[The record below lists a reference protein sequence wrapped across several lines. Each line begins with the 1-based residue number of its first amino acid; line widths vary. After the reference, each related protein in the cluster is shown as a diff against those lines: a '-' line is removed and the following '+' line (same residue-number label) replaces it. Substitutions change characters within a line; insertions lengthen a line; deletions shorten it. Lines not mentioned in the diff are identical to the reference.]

1 MLPPEIASNNAYYT
15 RQRHLQQR
23 NHTLVWRSMLTQS
36 DVIITNNDDGQQQ
49 ENAKEIMAMIM
60 ISFACFIPLSLWQ
73 IKTMLSST
81 LSGASGSLTGALQQI
96 PIAGTRRLRL
106 HNHHAKDF
114 CGAC

>member
-1 MLPPEIASNNAYYT
+1 
-15 RQRHLQQR
+15 
-23 NHTLVWRSMLTQS
+23 MLTQS